1 MKRVI
6 EGVIQ
11 AIKSAQKISLSP
23 QGVFPSPEQSPF
35 GSTRGKRTNK
45 RLQPSFSTGRT
56 QLTQFCQDTFSS
68 WGRGQAFPSGFGCAK
83 AGILCSSIPICPP
96 LTVLCDNFLAHGADD
111 EISPLF
117 VSV

>member
-1 MKRVI
+1 MSFRLLKVLRKFPYHHRGFSHPQNKAHLDPL
-6 EGVIQ
+6 EG
-11 AIKSAQKISLSP
+11 
-23 QGVFPSPEQSPF
+23 
-35 GSTRGKRTNK
+35 RGPTKG
-45 RLQPSFSTGRT
+45 LQPSFSTGRT